1 MACCYRVSN
10 QPSQFLLGGLGLKG
24 VANIGILQSLR
35 KHNVRIDKIVT
46 SGMSS
51 VVGAQFAL
59 GRDLDVLTEH
69 LVRFFDDNERYLW
82 GLEQFSGVIRSQRR
96 RIVNS
101 FSYFLRRRLFC
112 RENMKRTSILSWEF
126 VESRIESLFGN
137 NTFSDLK
144 VPLAVSAIDISS
156 STEIL
161 IEHGDLVE
169 GLKAGIAFPGL
180 FPPVR
185 IADRELVSSI
195 LYCES
200 PLGTLVKSLRPIVVI
215 DISSALFARRPRSLL
230 EIIAHADEVRTVA
243 IKQRSL
249 NKADRV
255 FHLESLNQFRWGSYR
270 QIPQLVSMARGNMD
284 TLLDSAEMPLS

>member
-1 MACCYRVSN
+1 MARGIV
-10 QPSQFLLGGLGLKG
+10 LVLGGLGLKG

-169 GLKAGIAFPGL
+169 GLKAGIAFTGL

-215 DISSALFARRPRSLL
+215 DISNVLFAKRPRSLL

-255 FHLESLNQFRWGSYR
+255 FHLESLSQFRWGNYR

-284 TLLDSAEMPLS
+284 TLLDSAEMPLF